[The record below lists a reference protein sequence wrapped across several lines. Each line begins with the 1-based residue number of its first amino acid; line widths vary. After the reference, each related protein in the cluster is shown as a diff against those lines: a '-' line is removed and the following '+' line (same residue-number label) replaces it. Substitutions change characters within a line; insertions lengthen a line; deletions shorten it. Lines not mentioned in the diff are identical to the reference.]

1 MLDAVQKYA
10 VSPEHAAKF
19 GALPI
24 QSHSGRMMPI
34 NTFSSEIL
42 RKLHKS
48 DKIGNLNS
56 DQFLLSLLSMP
67 DMWMR
72 VPFIALSNKELAN
85 YYDLT
90 DGECAYLQA
99 FDNKGDYKLQQK
111 LEEAYNKMPAE
122 RTRFDKDLLK
132 LDEQILSLI
141 HI

>member
-67 DMWMR
+67 DMWDAR
-72 VPFIALSNKELAN
+72 SFYCFYPIKNW
-85 YYDLT
+85 
-90 DGECAYLQA
+90 
-99 FDNKGDYKLQQK
+99 
-111 LEEAYNKMPAE
+111 
-122 RTRFDKDLLK
+122 
-132 LDEQILSLI
+132 LI
-141 HI
+141 IMT